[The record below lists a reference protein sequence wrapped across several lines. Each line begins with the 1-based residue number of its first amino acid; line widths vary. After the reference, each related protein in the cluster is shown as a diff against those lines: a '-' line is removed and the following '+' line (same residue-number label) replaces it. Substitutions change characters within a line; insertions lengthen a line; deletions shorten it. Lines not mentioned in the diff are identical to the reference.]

1 MESNFAG
8 NHSNHRASNSDHK
21 IDQIAGPIA
30 DNASIKMQNVQTVQN
45 IISECEKKQDTLKRE
60 ELTEGCIQIVSSV
73 EPSPSCS
80 SDTINVASTET
91 PQTENLT
98 DLKPTCSPNNS
109 SGDKLQNLDQRSLK
123 EARLSQ
129 SKEEEELKASQL
141 LSATRSFKFNL
152 CILSLFCILAGATA
166 FVPNKIF
173 YTVIISSTTI
183 GLMPILI
190 MIANF
195 MTIRSLIKTT
205 WQSWVSLPFCIEVKV
220 WYRSKSPTFLKQTA
234 HT

>member
-8 NHSNHRASNSDHK
+8 NKFNQRASNSDHQFEV
-21 IDQIAGPIA
+21 IVHQENSVQIA
-30 DNASIKMQNVQTVQN
+30 DDTSIKIQNVQTVQQ
-45 IISECEKKQDTLKRE
+45 ISNECEKKQNKLKAE
-60 ELTEGCIQIVSSV
+60 ELTEGCIQVVSSI
-73 EPSPSCS
+73 EPLPTCS
-80 SDTINVASTET
+80 SDNINVASTET

-152 CILSLFCILAGATA
+152 YILSLFCILSAATA
-166 FVPNKIF
+166 FVPNKKF
-173 YTVIISSTTI
+173 YSVIVSSITK
-183 GLMPILI
+183 GLMPILT

-195 MTIRSLIKTT
+195 VTIRSLIKMT
-205 WQSWVSLPFCIEVKV
+205 WQRLPSCNEVKFCHC
-220 WYRSKSPTFLKQTA
+220 SNSQPF
-234 HT
+234 

>member
-8 NHSNHRASNSDHK
+8 NHSNHRASNSDHE

-30 DNASIKMQNVQTVQN
+30 DDASIKMQNVQTVQN

-98 DLKPTCSPNNS
+98 DLKPKCSPNNS
-109 SGDKLQNLDQRSLK
+109 SGDKLQNLDQKSLK

-152 CILSLFCILAGATA
+152 YILSLFCILSAATA
-166 FVPNKIF
+166 FVPNKKF
-173 YTVIISSTTI
+173 YSVIVSSITK
-183 GLMPILI
+183 GLMPILT

-195 MTIRSLIKTT
+195 VTIRSLIKMT
-205 WQSWVSLPFCIEVKV
+205 WQRLPSCNEVKFCHC
-220 WYRSKSPTFLKQTA
+220 SNSHPF
-234 HT
+234 